1 MLSLWQP
8 IPIPVSAPFSFGKRA
23 NLVATPQSVR
33 RVGLWLDRCI
43 SRASTLGTGSNILAT
58 RLPTIS
64 TSVTRQRW
72 QRACSYAMPSLLARI
87 DRRGHSLQPA
97 FNPNH
102 EGSFFGRRAFVH
114 SPVVPRHF
122 GAEHFSGATRECTFR
137 GRAEDTR

>member
-8 IPIPVSAPFSFGKRA
+8 IPIPVSAPFNFGKRA

-33 RVGLWLDRCI
+33 RVGLWLDHCI

-72 QRACSYAMPSLLARI
+72 QRACSYAIPGFLTRN
-87 DRRGHSLQPA
+87 RRGHSLQRA
-97 FNPNH
+97 FNLAMRDRSSDDGLSCVHQLCPAISVPNTSAVLLANVLS
-102 EGSFFGRRAFVH
+102 GSG
-114 SPVVPRHF
+114 
-122 GAEHFSGATRECTFR
+122 
-137 GRAEDTR
+137 